1 LSAAGAVGFDD
12 RLLTGRRRR
21 HRARVPVRFVRLIPA
36 AFAVFELR
44 YLFAS
49 LSHCVAAFGRSTHL
63 LSGSSS
69 LWLVAALTLCALL
82 MLREIARGLNADAVR
97 PDWSRSLL
105 RLWLL
110 CAAAMLAVICC
121 GELAGVCSALGG
133 HGAFGQTVAPQI
145 WSAIPAALCIGLLVA
160 VSLRGARWVLSKAVG
175 LRRALVSARR
185 RQPRQR
191 RPATVL
197 LLLAATPLLAG
208 WSDRGPPTTFAFA
221 TA

>member
-1 LSAAGAVGFDD
+1 
-12 RLLTGRRRR
+12 
-21 HRARVPVRFVRLIPA
+21 
-36 AFAVFELR
+36 
-44 YLFAS
+44 
-49 LSHCVAAFGRSTHL
+49 
-63 LSGSSS
+63 
-69 LWLVAALTLCALL
+69 

-121 GELAGVCSALGG
+121 GGLAGVCSALGG

-185 RQPRQR
+185 RQPRER